1 MKFNLRSFAQNL
13 GSSSIL
19 FLEFGSMR
27 DKPVFYKMLLQI
39 DLDSSIIFFLQAIKK
54 KKITMSII
62 GSGSIYQGLCVN
74 WVMTGSIE
82 VRNLYELQEHSV
94 SVY

>member
-1 MKFNLRSFAQNL
+1 MKFNLRSFAENL

-27 DKPVFYKMLLQI
+27 DKPVFYKLLLHI
-39 DLDSSIIFFLQAIKK
+39 VLDSSIIFFLQAIK

-74 WVMTGSIE
+74 WVTIGSTEIK
-82 VRNLYELQEHSV
+82 NLYELQEHSV